1 MNKYRVRQA
10 GIIPENKLRFF
21 KVGIVGCGAV
31 GSHVANS
38 LARMGVANFVLID
51 SDIVSE
57 ENISCQGFYPS
68 DINKF
73 KSMVVSDD
81 IISINYS
88 ANVNHY
94 VSYLEQAHADVL
106 KDCDVI
112 ISAVDN
118 MQTRKDIMS
127 MCVEYDIGGVIIDP
141 RMGAEKIAMC
151 VVDID
156 YYATGGA
163 DWYNYML
170 FSDDKAVDEPC
181 TAKAT
186 IYTAQLISGLV
197 CKAVK
202 DVITQY
208 EHRTRFI
215 SWDLSSNK
223 IVDYT
228 REED

>member
-31 GSHVANS
+31 GSHVANA

-73 KSMVVSDD
+73 KSMAVADD
-81 IISINYS
+81 IISINYG
-88 ANVNHY
+88 ANVDNY
-94 VSYLEQAHADVL
+94 VSYLTHAHADVL

-118 MQTRKDIMS
+118 MQTRKDIIS
-127 MCVEYDIGGVIIDP
+127 MCVEYDIGGVVIDP

-170 FSDDKAVDEPC
+170 FSDENAVDEPC

-215 SWDLSSNK
+215 SWDISSNK